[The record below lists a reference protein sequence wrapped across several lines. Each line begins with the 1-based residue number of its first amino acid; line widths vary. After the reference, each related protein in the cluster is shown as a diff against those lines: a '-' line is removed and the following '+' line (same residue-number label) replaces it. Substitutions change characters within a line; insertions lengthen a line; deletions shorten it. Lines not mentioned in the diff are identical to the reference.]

1 MKLFDWFTSTP
12 KVVNDVMDK
21 DNGLFTQVGGWIND
35 LTLTDAERLDANAKT
50 VSTVIAY
57 AVATADETTERS
69 RSRRDIANMY
79 MRFYLQWMSVG
90 FGSWPFIPDYS
101 IFLVSALTGL
111 ALGGAFT
118 GIIIFHFGSHGL
130 AKLKN
135 K

>member
-1 MKLFDWFTSTP
+1 MSLFSWFNSAP